1 VDRSRYFLI
10 GLAVLLMAA
19 LVAVVGQSLTAGREP
34 ARVMPVVAAPTPTP
48 AKPSSVM
55 GVSTTRIGPNSS
67 SRPRLTL

>member
-34 ARVMPVVAAPTPTP
+34 ARVNPVVVRD
-48 AKPSSVM
+48 KNH
-55 GVSTTRIGPNSS
+55 GRHG
-67 SRPRLTL
+67 